1 MGRWSRRLAD
11 SFVRWLAVD
20 PDLTW
25 LDVGCGTGALASTI
39 CRIAD
44 PAAVVACDPSAAFV
58 EHVRSRIVESR
69 ISAVVAGG
77 GRCPR
82 DRGDST
88 TWCPGWCSTSLPIRG
103 KACGRCEHALDP
115 GGVVSAYVWDDADR
129 MQLMRVFWDEAV
141 GVDAA
146 ARKLDEGR
154 RFPVCRREALESVF
168 HDAGLSR
175 LTSEAVEIPTR
186 FESFADYWRPFLGGT
201 GPAPSYVA
209 SLDAETRATLRDRL
223 ERRLAPGPDS
233 AVELVA
239 RAGAVRGST
248 P

>member
-1 MGRWSRRLAD
+1 
-11 SFVRWLAVD
+11 
-20 PDLTW
+20 
-25 LDVGCGTGALASTI
+25 
-39 CRIAD
+39 
-44 PAAVVACDPSAAFV
+44 
-58 EHVRSRIVESR
+58 
-69 ISAVVAGG
+69 
-77 GRCPR
+77 
-82 DRGDST
+82 
-88 TWCPGWCSTSLPIRG
+88 
-103 KACGRCEHALDP
+103 
-115 GGVVSAYVWDDADR
+115 
-129 MQLMRVFWDEAV
+129 MRVFWDEAV

-209 SLDAETRATLRDRL
+209 SLDAETRAALRDRR